1 MRHTESDDV
10 DPQHPCLP
18 GHFPGHPIVPGVLIL
33 ARVMKAAA
41 LVFGAPVSA
50 IPVVKFQ
57 ARLMPQERF
66 TIVLEPGSK
75 DAVKFQVIRGEAVI
89 SGGILQLNRGRVE
102 LLDTL
107 RSY

>member
-1 MRHTESDDV
+1 
-10 DPQHPCLP
+10 
-18 GHFPGHPIVPGVLIL
+18 
-33 ARVMKAAA
+33 
-41 LVFGAPVSA
+41 
-50 IPVVKFQ
+50 
-57 ARLMPQERF
+57 LMPQERF